1 MMKEL
6 ITINCMTHMRRYLF
20 WKNRIDLLNK
30 KIDEFILI
38 IEKTKISLQEEET
51 DSKNIMD
58 SFLETNGSIRM

>member
-1 MMKEL
+1 ME
-6 ITINCMTHMRRYLF
+6 
-20 WKNRIDLLNK
+20 NRIDLLNK

-51 DSKNIMD
+51 DSQNIMD

>member
-1 MMKEL
+1 MYDTYEEVL
-6 ITINCMTHMRRYLF
+6 ILE
-20 WKNRIDLLNK
+20 NRIDLLNK

-51 DSKNIMD
+51 DSQNIMD

>member
-51 DSKNIMD
+51 DSQNIMD

>member
-1 MMKEL
+1 
-6 ITINCMTHMRRYLF
+6 MTHMRRYLF

-51 DSKNIMD
+51 DSQNIMD